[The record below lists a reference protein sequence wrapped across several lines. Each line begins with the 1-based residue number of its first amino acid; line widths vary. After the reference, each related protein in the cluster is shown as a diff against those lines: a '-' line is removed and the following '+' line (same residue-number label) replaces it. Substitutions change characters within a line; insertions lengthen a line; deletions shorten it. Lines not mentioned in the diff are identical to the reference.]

1 MVSISREHSLK
12 FQETRQ
18 PRQEVGRSTNNSAY
32 IHTSHGVGY
41 SDKSAFQSRMR
52 TGTHIQVRT
61 FSKVAMTPWNYLHP
75 TSEIVIAAPI
85 FINVLDG
92 TLRFTGLSIILFIYY
107 YFFKPRIL

>member
-1 MVSISREHSLK
+1 MVTISREHSLK

-52 TGTHIQVRT
+52 TGMHIQQSSDDSVEL
-61 FSKVAMTPWNYLHP
+61 FTPNIRNCDSCANFHKC
-75 TSEIVIAAPI
+75 A
-85 FINVLDG
+85 
-92 TLRFTGLSIILFIYY
+92 
-107 YFFKPRIL
+107 